1 MKIADLNYM
10 EVLTSDASRAKGG
23 LFTNPFEV
31 DKTVNSTVNNT
42 ITFDTDIT
50 FDKFSTT
57 DVLVVAN
64 ADIDGNITTLTL
76 DAEAIGS
83 DTLVEVDSSVLSIH
97 GELSSLSLS
106 VISAATTPA
115 P

>member
-1 MKIADLNYM
+1 MKLVDLNYL
-10 EVLTSDASRAKGG
+10 EELTADASHAKGG
-23 LFTNPFEV
+23 LFESPFIV
-31 DKTVNSTVNNT
+31 DKTVNSTVNNV

-50 FDKFSTT
+50 FDKISTT
-57 DVLVVAN
+57 DVLVVAD

-106 VISAATTPA
+106 VISAATTPT